1 MKRFVTFSITKV
13 QKIVNNVPIYKKYKY
28 VIECD
33 NISKAYDVAK
43 DVFSFDGIQ
52 YLRISKTNKD
62 KTRIKL
68 HQEDYKIS

>member
-1 MKRFVTFSITKV
+1 MKKE
-13 QKIVNNVPIYKKYKY
+13 NVI
-28 VIECD
+28 IELT